1 MAKIVIDLIVEQRV
15 THFSDLINKID
26 DYELGINYL
35 VNSN

>member
-26 DYELGINYL
+26 DYEGINYL